1 MAKKKKGK
9 TTIALPKPQF
19 TTSTLILAAFAT
31 VGILFACM
39 FIGSALDYSVSSA
52 GKLDLTYLSRA
63 FNRVSAD
70 PSLMFK
76 RFSEKKSYARQI
88 TMYGLLAWGIF
99 LAYKATEEPKKT
111 HRKGV
116 EHGSAKWGDNKE
128 KAALNKDNEVK
139 RIVMRDKKGKPLTDE
154 NGNIVHAVSEEALI
168 LASDVKITMNTWIH
182 GLNLNVLIIG
192 GSGSG
197 KTRGFALPNI
207 MEMGSSFV
215 ITDPKG
221 EILQASGRM
230 LEQAGYK
237 VRVLNLIEM
246 DHSNNYNPFHYVYD
260 NEGNV
265 SEDNIK
271 KMVDTLFK
279 NTKGDGE
286 KTDFWAQKGQSLLEA
301 IVFLLFEESEYNAE
315 FEEVEVNGEIRRR
328 IKPETRDLSH
338 LNFFSVTE
346 KMRRLNYPPKGSRVP
361 DGFFMEREPDET
373 EEEFRERQRQGFLCP
388 LDKDFIELEKR
399 KGETLA
405 ERLYKEVRNAPE
417 ETGQSFLSSATV
429 KTFFFNLTNLRNLT
443 CCDNIHLETLGDEKT
458 ALYLL
463 LPATSTT
470 YNFIAAMLYSQMFD
484 VLSNRA
490 NFKYGGTLPVHV
502 RCIMDEFYNIGEI
515 PNFDVVIGFVRSM
528 GISLNIILQN
538 LSQIKARYEKTWEII
553 TGNCSSLIFLGG
565 NEESTFKYIS
575 EQLGKETI
583 DVRSMNRTKGKSPS
597 TSESN
602 SIMGR
607 ELMTQDELK
616 TMPREDCV
624 IMLQNHNPFYSE
636 KFLPEDHP
644 NYKFLSFGGNDK
656 YNVNEI
662 HSVTVTQF
670 ENQFKKVDTSINL
683 AKTDIK
689 KVDPE
694 VNLEKSETKKVDT
707 SVNLVKTE
715 TPKVDTSIN
724 LEKNDNK
731 KVDTSVNLETN
742 GHQAGTNINLA
753 KTDNIN
759 PKYKEQL
766 AATFVPDSKPKNEEV
781 LDPGEFDDLL
791 EEWFG
796 DSFDSQDKEN
806 QNGSEKDPAL
816 SDDDDVFRDDL
827 ISSVTV
833 PAVEEE
839 FTADTR
845 FGELEEDFE
854 SIDLE
859 KEEVSEDEKNV
870 GLSLEE
876 HYSEE
881 LYEGKEEI
889 SLEGEEFDIEMI
901 TTTVSQNDFD
911 ELAFV

>member
-1 MAKKKKGK
+1 MAKKKKRK
-9 TTIALPKPQF
+9 TPIAVPKPQF
-19 TTSTLILAAFAT
+19 TTSNLILALIAT
-31 VGILFACM
+31 IGIALAAM
-39 FIGSALDYSVSSA
+39 FIGTAFDYSVNSA
-52 GKLDLTYLSRA
+52 GKPDLSYFSKALNKVTA
-63 FNRVSAD
+63 N

-76 RFSEKKSYARQI
+76 KVSQENSFARNF
-88 TMYGLLAWGIF
+88 TMVGFIAWGLF
-99 LAYKATEEPKKT
+99 LAYKVTEEPKKT

-116 EHGSAKWGDNKE
+116 EHGSAKWGDDKE
-128 KAALNKDNEVK
+128 KASLNKDNEVK
-139 RIVMRDKKGKPLTDE
+139 RLVMRDKKGKPLTDE
-154 NGNIVHAVSEEALI
+154 KGNIVHAVSEEALI
-168 LASDVKITMNTWIH
+168 LASDVKLTMNTWLH

-192 GSGSG
+192 GAGSG

-215 ITDPKG
+215 VTDPKG
-221 EILQASGRM
+221 DILQASGTM
-230 LEQAGYK
+230 LNQAGYK

-271 KMVDTLFK
+271 KMVDCLFK

-315 FEEVEVNGEIRRR
+315 FEEIEINGEIRRR

-373 EEEFRERQRQGFLCP
+373 EEEFRERQSQGFLCP
-388 LDKDFIELEKR
+388 LDKDYIELEKR
-399 KGETLA
+399 KGDTLA
-405 ERLYKEVRNAPE
+405 GRLYKEVRNAPE
-417 ETGQSFLSSATV
+417 ETGQSFLSSANV

-458 ALYLL
+458 ALFLL

-490 NFKYGGTLPVHV
+490 NFKYDGTLPVHV

-515 PNFDVVIGFVRSM
+515 PNFDVIIGFVRSM

-565 NEESTFKYIS
+565 NEESTFEYIS
-575 EQLGKETI
+575 KQLGKETI
-583 DVRSMNRTKGKSPS
+583 DVRALNKTKGKSPS

-616 TMPREDCV
+616 TMPREDSV
-624 IMLQNHNPFYSE
+624 ILLQNHNPFYSE

-644 NYKFLSFGGNDK
+644 NYKFLSYGGNDK
-656 YNVNEI
+656 FNVNEI

-670 ENQFKKVDTSINL
+670 ENQCKKAGAGISL
-683 AKTDIK
+683 AK
-689 KVDPE
+689 PE
-694 VNLEKSETKKVDT
+694 TEKLDT
-707 SVNLVKTE
+707 NSNTTRTE
-715 TPKVDTSIN
+715 
-724 LEKNDNK
+724 
-731 KVDTSVNLETN
+731 KVDTSVNLEKAETPKS
-742 GHQAGTNINLA
+742 NISIDLNKSETPKVSESNIAENKKVDTGVNLE
-753 KTDNIN
+753 KTENIN
-759 PKYKEQL
+759 PKFKEQL
-766 AATFVPDSKPKNEEV
+766 TSTFIQNSKPQKEEV
-781 LDPGEFDDLL
+781 LDPSEFDDLL

-796 DSFDSQDKEN
+796 DAYEAQAKE
-806 QNGSEKDPAL
+806 EKVDFKEESLP

-827 ISSVTV
+827 ISSVTI

-839 FTADTR
+839 FTADER
-845 FGELEEDFE
+845 YGELTEDFE

-859 KEEVSEDEKNV
+859 TGQEVLEDEKNK

-881 LYEGKEEI
+881 IEETKEEI
-889 SLEGEEFDIEMI
+889 SLEDEEFGIEII
-901 TTTVSQNDFD
+901 TTTVSHSDFD
-911 ELAFV
+911 ELAFI

>member
-19 TTSTLILAAFAT
+19 TTSTLILAALAT
-31 VGILFACM
+31 VGIAFAAM
-39 FIGSALDYSVSSA
+39 FIGAAFDYSVNSS
-52 GKLDLTYLSRA
+52 GKPDLSYLSA
-63 FNRVSAD
+63 AMNRVMSD
-70 PSLMFK
+70 PSLIM
-76 RFSEKKSYARQI
+76 KKLSVKNSYTKTV
-88 TMYGLLAWGIF
+88 TMYGLIAWGLF

-128 KAALNKDNEVK
+128 KALLNKDNTTE

-154 NGNIVHAVSEEALI
+154 KGNIVHAVSEKALV
-168 LASDVKITMNTWIH
+168 LASDVKLTMNTWIH

-271 KMVDTLFK
+271 KMVDCLFK

-286 KTDFWAQKGQSLLEA
+286 KQDFWAQKGQSLLEA

-315 FEEVEVNGEIRRR
+315 FEEIEVNGEIRRR

-373 EEEFRERQRQGFLCP
+373 EEEFRERQSQGFLCP

-405 ERLYKEVRNAPE
+405 ARLYKEVRNAPE
-417 ETGQSFLSSATV
+417 ETGQSFLSSANV

-490 NFKYGGTLPVHV
+490 NFKYDGTLPVHV

-515 PNFDVVIGFVRSM
+515 PNFDVIIGFVRSM

-565 NEESTFKYIS
+565 NEESTFEYIS
-575 EQLGKETI
+575 KQLGKETI
-583 DVRSMNRTKGKSPS
+583 DVRSLNKTKGKSPS

-616 TMPREDCV
+616 TMPREDSV
-624 IMLQNHNPFYSE
+624 ILLQNHNPFYSE

-644 NYKFLSFGGNDK
+644 NYKFLSYGGNDK
-656 YNVNEI
+656 FNVNEI

-670 ENQFKKVDTSINL
+670 ENQCRKVDTSVNL
-683 AKTDIK
+683 AKADI
-689 KVDPE
+689 
-694 VNLEKSETKKVDT
+694 KKVDT
-707 SVNLVKTE
+707 SVNLEKAE
-715 TPKVDTSIN
+715 TSKVDTSIN
-724 LEKNDNK
+724 LEKTEAPKADTSINLTKPETK
-731 KVDTSVNLETN
+731 KVATSGNMETN
-742 GHQAGTNINLA
+742 GYQVDTNVNLA
-753 KTDNIN
+753 KTENIN
-759 PKYKEQL
+759 PKFKEQL
-766 AATFVPDSKPKNEEV
+766 TATFVPDSKPKKEEK
-781 LDPGEFDDLL
+781 LDAGEFDDLL

-796 DSFDSQDKEN
+796 DAFEAQTKEEQIEAKEDN
-806 QNGSEKDPAL
+806 AL
-816 SDDDDVFRDDL
+816 SDDDVFRDDL
-827 ISSVTV
+827 ISSVTI

-839 FTADTR
+839 FTNDSR
-845 FGELEEDFE
+845 YGELTEDFE
-854 SIDLE
+854 NIDLE
-859 KEEVSEDEKNV
+859 TEQEVSENEKNI

-881 LYEGKEEI
+881 IEETKEEI
-889 SLEGEEFDIEMI
+889 SLEDEDFGIEII
-901 TTTVSQNDFD
+901 TTTVSQSDFD
-911 ELAFV
+911 ELAFI